1 MQPFYPFR
9 GDRRVAFHSPPPTF
23 CRETSRHD
31 TAPFAHVRPMPGPES
46 PEAPVVPPRVPVPPC
61 ARVTAIL
68 FREATGGT
76 SGGTPRDKDEE
87 IRVRMGKFRFQS
99 TPRQRAV
106 NGVFTRTCVE
116 NRGFI
121 LAPQVG
127 FEPTTLR
134 LTAECSTVELL
145 RSNDQERFPNLITIP
160 IALNRRRGF
169 QRAHKFPEQRQTFQM
184 PR

>member
-134 LTAECSTVELL
+134 LTAERLVGTSRCKQKACTFNMAVLPEIGGTLGVPPETIL
-145 RSNDQERFPNLITIP
+145 YIGNLNCF
-160 IALNRRRGF
+160 A
-169 QRAHKFPEQRQTFQM
+169 
-184 PR
+184 